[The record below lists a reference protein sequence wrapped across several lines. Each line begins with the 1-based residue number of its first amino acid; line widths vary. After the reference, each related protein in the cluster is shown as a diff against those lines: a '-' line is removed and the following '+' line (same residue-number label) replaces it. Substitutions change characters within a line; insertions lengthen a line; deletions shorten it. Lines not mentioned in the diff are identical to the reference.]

1 MTPRAPLWLVRQ
13 ALRLYPPRFHQR
25 YATDMEQQF
34 ADLWQDRPGLASR
47 LVFLVVTLANLA
59 LSALAERRQTSL
71 EGTPAVTKGGLVFG
85 WLQDVHYALR
95 LLRRQPGF
103 ALFIV
108 LTMAIGIGANVA
120 VFSVVDGVLLKPLPF
135 AESDRLVAIWGRFD
149 PESGFNFPSFPL
161 SNPEFVDYRAEARAL
176 EDVAAWTRLSTT
188 VGGPGAEPERV
199 ASAGVSGNLFS
210 VLRVSPALG
219 RTFTREEDSPNG
231 SPAAVLSTGYWR
243 SRFGSDP
250 SIVGRTVLM
259 NSKPVTIVGVMPES
273 FSFPGPNT
281 RIWVPLG
288 IDAANPGNRKAH
300 GIRAVGR
307 LAPGASIESA
317 RAEMR
322 TIMSG
327 WKVRYPD
334 VHTGHYLFMRPMLD
348 EVAGSIRPALLALLG
363 ATGFVLLIACAN
375 VTNLLLARGEARIRE
390 MAIRGALGARRGR
403 LVRLTLLESSILSLI
418 GGALGLAFAAAGVR
432 LFLSLD
438 AAAVPRAADVGVD
451 GRMLAFALIV
461 TLASALLS
469 GVVPALR
476 GASPMLQ
483 GTLRDTS
490 LSATAGVGRQLIRR
504 SLVTIEVALCVV
516 LLLGAALMLRSFSR
530 LLSVDPGFRPSNVLM
545 AGISLPRAAY
555 GDPAKVNAFYGN
567 LMARLRS
574 TPGIRAASA
583 SSGVPLWDDAGVWDF
598 EIEGRPRPR
607 PGETAWNAAA
617 TVARDGF
624 FETLGVPLARGRSFT
639 FQDDERSMPV
649 AVINETMARRFFP
662 GEDPLGRRIR
672 VKGITDPKGW
682 MTIVGIA
689 RDIRDEG
696 LDTPPRPSY
705 YLAQS
710 QAERTIE
717 DGYPSMSVLV
727 RIDGSIDNARTALA
741 GAVHELDQGLPL
753 FDVQTVDA
761 ILDRSVA
768 RPRFTTSLL
777 AVFAVI
783 GLVLGATGIYGVLAY
798 TVTRST
804 QEIGIRRALGAPT
817 AGLVAHIVGSGMQ
830 PVIAGLILG
839 IVASFWSTKLLTTD
853 LYGIAPTDPT
863 TYVLAVA
870 GVVTIA
876 LLACLFPARRAL
888 RVSPL
893 VALRSE

>member
-13 ALRLYPPRFHQR
+13 ALRFYPPQFHQR
-25 YATDMEQQF
+25 YAADMEQQF
-34 ADLWQDRPGLASR
+34 ADMWQDRPSLVSR
-47 LVFLVVTLANLA
+47 VVFLTGTLANLT
-59 LSALAERRQTSL
+59 LSALAERRHTSF
-71 EGTPAVTKGGLVFG
+71 EGTSPVKKGGLVFG
-85 WLQDVHYALR
+85 WLQDVQYALR

-103 ALFIV
+103 SLFVV

-135 AESDRLVAIWGRFD
+135 ADSERLVAIWGRFD
-149 PESGFNFPSFPL
+149 PESGFNFPAFPL

-176 EDVAAWTRLSTT
+176 EDVAAWTRLSVT
-188 VGGPGAEPERV
+188 VGGPGAEPER
-199 ASAGVSGNLFS
+199 ASAAAVSGNLFS
-210 VLRVSPALG
+210 LLRVAPALG
-219 RTFTREEDSPNG
+219 RTFTREEDSPKG
-231 SPAAVLSTGYWR
+231 SPAAILSTGYWR
-243 SRFGSDP
+243 SRFGGDP
-250 SIVGRTVLM
+250 SIVGRTFLM

-300 GIRAVGR
+300 GIRAIGR
-307 LAPGASIESA
+307 LAPEASIESA

-327 WKVRYPD
+327 WKARYPD
-334 VHTGHYLFMRPMLD
+334 VHTGHYLFMRPMID

-403 LVRLTLLESSILSLI
+403 LVRLTLLESSILSLM

-438 AAAVPRAADVGVD
+438 ASAVPRATDVGLD
-451 GRMLAFALIV
+451 GRMLGFALLM

-490 LSATAGVGRQLIRR
+490 LNATAGTGRQFVRR

-516 LLLGAALMLRSFSR
+516 LVLGAALMLRSFSR
-530 LLSVDPGFRPSNVLM
+530 LQSVDPGFRPSNVLM
-545 AGISLPRAAY
+545 AAISLPRTAY
-555 GDPAKVNAFYGN
+555 ADPAKVNAFYGS
-567 LMARLRS
+567 LMTRLRS
-574 TPGIRAASA
+574 APGIRAASA

-598 EIEGRPRPR
+598 EIEGRPSPR

-624 FETLGVPLARGRSFT
+624 FETLGIPLARGRFFT
-639 FQDDERSMPV
+639 AHDDERSMPV

-662 GEDPLGRRIR
+662 GEDPIGRRIR
-672 VKGITDPKGW
+672 VKGVTNPRGW
-682 MTIVGIA
+682 MTVVGIA
-689 RDIRDEG
+689 RDIHDEG
-696 LDTPPRPSY
+696 LDTLPRPSY

-710 QAERTIE
+710 QAALTIE
-717 DGYPSMSVLV
+717 DGYPSMFVLM
-727 RIDGSIDNARTALA
+727 RIDGSIDSARTALA
-741 GAVHELDQGLPL
+741 SAVRELDAGLPL

-761 ILDRSVA
+761 VLDRSMS

-777 AVFAVI
+777 AAFAAI
-783 GLVLGATGIYGVLAY
+783 GLLLGATGIYGVLAY

-817 AGLVAHIVGSGMQ
+817 AGLVAHIVRSGMQ
-830 PVIAGLILG
+830 PVVAGLVLG
-839 IVASFWSTKLLTTD
+839 IVVSFWSTKLLTTD
-853 LYGIAPTDPT
+853 LYGIASTDPS

-870 GVVTIA
+870 GVVTVA
-876 LLACLFPARRAL
+876 LLACLLPARRAL